1 MKMGVINMV
10 VGMTLTGLGLMP
22 FWFTVVCVLAG
33 LAEIEQECKGW
44 H

>member
-1 MKMGVINMV
+1 MKKGVLTMG

-33 LAEIEQECKGW
+33 LAEIEQERKGW